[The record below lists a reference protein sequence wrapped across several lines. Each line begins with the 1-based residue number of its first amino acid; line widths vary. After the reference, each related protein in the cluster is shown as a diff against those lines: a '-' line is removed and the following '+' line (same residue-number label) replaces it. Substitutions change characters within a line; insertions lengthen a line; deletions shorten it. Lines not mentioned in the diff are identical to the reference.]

1 MESIEDYLKFLQH
14 EQGATKTTYKS
25 YHAYLRN
32 YHQWLTENGYEEPTL
47 NDFNDATVRRF
58 FYWIS
63 SKGLRP
69 RSIYGYMC
77 PLRSFGSFLIAHK
90 IRTDNPAM
98 CVNLPK
104 KDAGT
109 RRESSE
115 EEIALLLAAVGRQRN
130 QNRAVFERAVLA
142 TLVYTGL
149 RRAEVCDLK
158 LSDLDLDSGWL
169 LVTMGKGNKSRK
181 VPLCTE
187 VKDALA
193 AWLTVRS
200 RATKHDYLF
209 SVALNRRMFY
219 EGIRSVVE
227 NVKALAGLADRKHI
241 CPHSMRHACAT
252 RLMRQGATLAD
263 VMVWLGHS
271 QIATTQRYLHCDEER
286 LQKVAHMASLQPAQ
300 KPQEPSP
307 TSRQGDVRQV
317 RRMSR

>member
-1 MESIEDYLKFLQH
+1 MSH
-14 EQGATKTTYKS
+14 EQGATKTTLKG
-25 YHAYLRN
+25 YHAYLHN
-32 YHQWLTENGYEEPTL
+32 YHRWMTENGYIEPTL
-47 NDFNDATVRRF
+47 ADFNEATVRRF

-69 RSIYGYMC
+69 RSIYGYMI
-77 PLRSFGSFLIAHK
+77 PLRSFGTFLMERK
-90 IRTDNPAM
+90 ILADNPAM

-115 EEIALLLAAVGRQRN
+115 EEIALLLAAVGKQRN

-158 LSDLDLDSGWL
+158 LSDLDLAESWL

-181 VPLCTE
+181 VPLCSE

-193 AWLTVRS
+193 AWLRVRS
-200 RATKHDYLF
+200 VETKHDYLF

-227 NVKALAGLADRKHI
+227 NVKALAGLAERKHI

-286 LQKVAHMASLQPAQ
+286 LQKVAHMASLQPSQ
-300 KPQEPSP
+300 KPQETKPVA
-307 TSRQGDVRQV
+307 RQEVRQV